1 MRACNL
7 VVMDAGPLIK
17 LAAANELDLLFSFGL
32 PIFIPDEVYFEAT
45 EKYSWEHETS
55 LTPDKVLLRDW
66 VAMHK
71 GKGVTCP
78 ETLVGSMAKQ
88 RRDTGVYT
96 PALRNHRKNTGELA
110 AHDFINNRDEFGHE
124 GDPVVLL
131 MDDRPGIEKM
141 KIQNLDAHIL
151 TTFAFLVALEL
162 ERYVTS
168 ADAVWEKI
176 ETNLST
182 PEKIL
187 IDESIRGDTM
197 YSVQKHPRP
206 T

>member
-45 EKYSWEHETS
+45 EKYSWEHEKP
-55 LTPDKVLLRDW
+55 LTPDKILLRDW

-78 ETLVGSMAKQ
+78 ETLVGSIAKQ

-96 PALRNHRKNTGELA
+96 AGKKNHRKNTGELA
-110 AHDFINNRDEFGHE
+110 AHDFMNNREDYGHAGE
-124 GDPVVLL
+124 PVVLL

-162 ERYVTS
+162 EKCVTS
-168 ADAVWEKI
+168 AETVWEKI
-176 ETNLST
+176 ESFLPS

-187 IDESIRGDTM
+187 VDESIRGDTS
-197 YSVQKHPRP
+197 YSLPKPPRP